1 MWALFLW
8 GCASASAQ
16 ESPSP
21 EGFSTEAGWIGMVV
35 SVIVGTVMAAER
47 LKGTFGSSPPQL
59 TSSEDD
65 VDLQPLTSRLTLVE
79 TRLQQIETTVSVIDE
94 RNRSEAASVARLEG
108 RVEDWGDR
116 LGRIEVLVQR
126 IAARRP

>member
-1 MWALFLW
+1 
-8 GCASASAQ
+8 
-16 ESPSP
+16 
-21 EGFSTEAGWIGMVV
+21 MVV

-47 LKGTFGSSPPQL
+47 LKGAFGSSPPQL

-108 RVEDWGDR
+108 RVEDWGER